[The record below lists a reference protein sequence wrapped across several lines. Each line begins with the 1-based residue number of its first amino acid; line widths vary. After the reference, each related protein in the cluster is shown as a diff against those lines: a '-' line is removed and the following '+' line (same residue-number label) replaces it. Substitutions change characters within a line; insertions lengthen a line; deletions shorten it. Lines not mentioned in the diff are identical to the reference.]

1 MLHPDY
7 TIKSLLDMNPKL
19 QTVLHW
25 LSLVA
30 LVGVAVEPKL
40 FDLAPKSQHVTEFIL
55 AALNAFN
62 FYADV
67 IFVKQQEPPI
77 PTPGNTSL

>member
-1 MLHPDY
+1 
-7 TIKSLLDMNPKL
+7 MNPKL

-40 FDLAPKSQHVTEFIL
+40 FDLISPNAQHITEVLL
-55 AALNAFN
+55 AGLNAFN
-62 FYADV
+62 YYADV

-77 PTPGNTSL
+77 PTPSNS